1 MPTSLFNLHE
11 AHGISQYATGPP
23 GLCAPVAEAG
33 AVSLEEE
40 AASPELEATGALKLV
55 MDMLTSW
62 DANDASLS
70 VGGAS
75 LIVPAALVV
84 AAAVSLVEDRASAS
98 GAHVSS
104 MVCVARQDRS
114 VGDLSTPR
122 PLWRLQSFLTINF
135 LLLSHQN
142 LNRGQDARANRSRH
156 TTSSSTQPHAKQQL
170 TNAPQTNL
178 TSFSPA
184 KSR

>member
-1 MPTSLFNLHE
+1 MFNLHE

-84 AAAVSLVEDRASAS
+84 AVLD
-98 GAHVSS
+98 
-104 MVCVARQDRS
+104 
-114 VGDLSTPR
+114 
-122 PLWRLQSFLTINF
+122 
-135 LLLSHQN
+135 
-142 LNRGQDARANRSRH
+142 
-156 TTSSSTQPHAKQQL
+156 
-170 TNAPQTNL
+170 
-178 TSFSPA
+178 
-184 KSR
+184 